1 MSKTVLVST
10 IGQKC
15 RKCYS
20 CVKGCPAK
28 AIRVLN
34 GQAVVIPE
42 RCIGCGHCV
51 KVCSQRAKL
60 VASDLDKAR
69 EFIREGKAYAIIAP
83 SFPASFEEN
92 PGKVISAL
100 RELGFVNVTEAAFG
114 ADLISREYAK
124 VVEKLDNKALISTTC
139 PAVVNLIEKFYDKLV
154 PNLVEIVSPM
164 IAAGR
169 YLKKEYGSDIKTVFI
184 GPCIAKKSEAAD
196 DDCESNIDAVLTF
209 REIKY
214 LFRESE
220 ISISQMASSEPDPPH
235 ALYGKAFPISGGLLK
250 SSGINGDIL
259 SGNIITVEG
268 KDKNIQIIE
277 EILANGAP
285 SKFIDILFCEGCI
298 SGPGIDTDLSYY
310 SKREKVLSYIED
322 KINMIDKEVWKDNI
336 SCNQDIDIKR
346 KFSSKNQ
353 RRPTPPDDVIAS
365 ILQGT
370 NKSDKKDELNCGA
383 CGYDT
388 CREFA
393 IAISKELAEEEMC
406 LPYLID
412 KLEKAYDDLKITQE
426 QLHSAEKLASI
437 GQLAAGIAHEINN
450 PLGSIML
457 YSSML
462 KRDLEKRS
470 GEEYSE
476 DLSIIIEEAKRC
488 KNIVSDLLN
497 FAKQRKP
504 MLVNFDML
512 ELIQETV
519 KIIAINPVF
528 SDIEIVII
536 NSLDESVI
544 EGDKDQLKEVFINLL
559 NNSCH
564 AMEDLMNK
572 KIEIRILGGADYVL
586 IEVKDSGCGIPIENM
601 KKLFTPFF
609 TTKKMGKGT
618 GLGLA
623 ISYGI
628 IKMHNGEI
636 TARNHENG
644 GAVFAVKLPRVLK

>member
-1 MSKTVLVST
+1 MSKTALVST

-28 AIRVLN
+28 AIRVLK

-51 KVCSQRAKL
+51 KVCSQDAKL
-60 VASDLDKAR
+60 VVSDLDKAK
-69 EFIREGKAYAIIAP
+69 EYINEGRAYAIIAP
-83 SFPASFEEN
+83 SFPASFDEES
-92 PGKVISAL
+92 GKVISAL
-100 RELGFVNVTEAAFG
+100 RKLGFSGIIEAAFG

-124 VVEKLDNKALISTTC
+124 IIENIDGKVLISSTC
-139 PAVVNLIEKFYDKLV
+139 PAVVNLIEKFNHKLV

-164 IAAGR
+164 IATGR
-169 YLKKEYGSDIKTVFI
+169 YLKKEYGSGIKTVFI

-196 DDCESNIDAVLTF
+196 EDCESSIDAVLTF
-209 REIKY
+209 KEIKD
-214 LFRESE
+214 LFRETE
-220 ISISQMASSEPDPPH
+220 INVSQLAPTEPDPPL
-235 ALYGKAFPISGGLLK
+235 ALYGKAFPLSGGLLK
-250 SSGINGDIL
+250 SSSIDGDIL
-259 SGNIITVEG
+259 SDSIITVEG

-277 EILANGAP
+277 EILSGNIK

-298 SGPGIDTDLSYY
+298 SGPGMHTELSYY
-310 SKREKVLSYIED
+310 GKREKVLRYIEEKVNKMD
-322 KINMIDKEVWKDNI
+322 KLVWKNDISRNHDINI
-336 SCNQDIDIKR
+336 ER

-353 RRPTPPDDVIAS
+353 RRPTPPDDVIAA
-365 ILQGT
+365 ILGRT
-370 NKSDKKDELNCGA
+370 NKSDKRDELNCGA

-393 IAISKELAEEEMC
+393 LAISKELAEEEMC

-412 KLEKAYDDLKITQE
+412 KLEKAYDDLKMTQE

-462 KRDLEKRS
+462 KRDLEKRTE
-470 GEEYSE
+470 GEYSE
-476 DLSIIIEEAKRC
+476 DLSIIIDEAKRC

-497 FAKQRKP
+497 FAKQRK
-504 MLVNFDML
+504 LVPGKFDVS

-519 KIIAINPVF
+519 KIIAINPMF
-528 SDIEIVII
+528 SDVDISI
-536 NSLDESVI
+536 NNHLDECII
-544 EGDKDQLKEVFINLL
+544 EGDRDQLKEVFINLL
-559 NNSCH
+559 NNACD
-564 AMEDLMNK
+564 AMENSESK
-572 KIEIRILGGADYVL
+572 RIDIDITGDNDN
-586 IEVKDSGCGIPIENM
+586 IFIDTKDTGCGIPKENLS
-601 KKLFTPFF
+601 KLFTPFF

-628 IKMHNGEI
+628 VKMHNGEI
-636 TARNHENG
+636 TAKNDECG
-644 GAVFAVKLPRVLK
+644 GAVFILKIPRVFK